1 MIIEL
6 TDMFGIIKTRDIAI
20 TLEQL
25 DRFERGELIHNVFP
39 DLIGDDRQ
47 FLLQLL
53 LNVKSNESKEGAN
66 LN

>member
-1 MIIEL
+1 MIVEL
-6 TDMFGIIKTRDIAI
+6 TDMFGIIKTRDLDIS
-20 TLEQL
+20 LEQL

-39 DLIGDDRQ
+39 HLIGDDRQ
-47 FLLQLL
+47 FLLQVL